1 MDSKIALQTEV
12 GKHGHVNASINFN
25 AIHPVVFR
33 GRHDEQF
40 HIFIKKFELYC
51 EFGNTEGRYKLT
63 LFRLLLEDLAYNF
76 YDTLDNSVQSD
87 FDQLKAAFVEHFQS
101 DPALINS
108 DKLDSMTVK
117 SDEHIEDYI
126 TKVLRMC
133 DSMQMDDEAKVRA
146 LQRGLTP
153 SMKAQV
159 LMTCPSDVATTINRM
174 RAIYYLDSI
183 KMEARTT
190 HDEATTDDVMRRLD
204 DLSNRLITIGLGY
217 DKLEAKSSVY
227 LSSHQRGTGDNYY
240 KPRDRCS
247 YSTRCIQRPVFP
259 REVYRHHTSVP
270 NRSNRNFGTSS
281 RLSNRFGAPSCT
293 IMHDKIQRVNR
304 RHSPRIQYH
313 GPCRYRLEPAMTDDR
328 RGVDMWDHRRYG
340 NGNGNGNAD
349 MNNGAW
355 DEQYHEADHNNYVH
369 WRRGPNGDANNQSR
383 CQLFKKK
390 SPVSQNNED
399 MNARITYIQR
409 YVPDTNNIGDQNT
422 LINKVN
428 KQYVNSVTIDT
439 GNCTDNKVK
448 NSNTL
453 QSKVNV
459 ITLKENKININISGR
474 VSPALIDSGAA
485 ICCIRKQFLE
495 SFPVCIKKNVM
506 SSDIDR
512 YTSR

>member
-1 MDSKIALQTEV
+1 M
-12 GKHGHVNASINFN
+12 
-25 AIHPVVFR
+25 
-33 GRHDEQF
+33 
-40 HIFIKKFELYC
+40 
-51 EFGNTEGRYKLT
+51 
-63 LFRLLLEDLAYNF
+63 
-76 YDTLDNSVQSD
+76 QSD
-87 FDQLKAAFVEHFQS
+87 FDHLKAAFVEHFQS

-159 LMTCPSDVATTINRM
+159 LMTCSSDVATTINRM

-183 KMEARTT
+183 KMEDRTT
-190 HDEATTDDVMRRLD
+190 HDEATTDAVMRRLD
-204 DLSNRLITIGLGY
+204 DLSNRLFTIGLAY
-217 DKLEAKSSVY
+217 DKLETKSSVY
-227 LSSHQRGTGDNYY
+227 LSSHQRGTDDNCY

-247 YSTRCIQRPVFP
+247 YSTRCPRRPVFP
-259 REVYRHHTSVP
+259 RDVSRHHTSV
-270 NRSNRNFGTSS
+270 SNSSVRIFGTSP
-281 RLSNRFGAPSCT
+281 RFSNRFGAPSCT
-293 IMHDKIQRVNR
+293 IMHGRIQRVNR

-328 RGVDMWDHRRYG
+328 RRVDMWDHRRYG
-340 NGNGNGNAD
+340 NGNDGNGNGNDGNAD
-349 MNNGAW
+349 MNHGAC
-355 DEQYHEADHNNYVH
+355 DEHYEQYHGADHNNHVY
-369 WRRGPNGDANNQSR
+369 WRRGPNGDANSQSR

-422 LINKVN
+422 VNNKVN

-459 ITLKENKININISGR
+459 ITLKENKYI
-474 VSPALIDSGAA
+474 V
-485 ICCIRKQFLE
+485 
-495 SFPVCIKKNVM
+495 
-506 SSDIDR
+506 
-512 YTSR
+512 